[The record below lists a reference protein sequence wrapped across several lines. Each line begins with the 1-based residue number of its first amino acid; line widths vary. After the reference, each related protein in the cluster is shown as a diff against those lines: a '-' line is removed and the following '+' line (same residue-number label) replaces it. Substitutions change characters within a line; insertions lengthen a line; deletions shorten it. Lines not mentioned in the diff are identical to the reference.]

1 MPNGTVDAAARFL
14 FPLTFYLF
22 PLAGRPTLASNDL
35 FDGADLT
42 VKVNS
47 ETSISL
53 RAERLKTI
61 APLMFVPEC
70 QVQ

>member
-1 MPNGTVDAAARFL
+1 LSHITAELTQRRDFFFL
-14 FPLTFYLF
+14 LPFSFCLW
-22 PLAGRPTLASNDL
+22 LALPPLASNDL

-53 RAERLKTI
+53 RLSD
-61 APLMFVPEC
+61 
-70 QVQ
+70 